1 MMDDKDLLMKAYA
14 EIARL
19 NTLLKQALRN
29 GDKDNESNR
38 MSIDRSESRNSGDDN
53 HRVQRSRSQSTSFN
67 SIAQSV
73 AAATY
78 YGTGK
83 NPQGAKSA
91 NLVLFEENEKL
102 RLENKKMRQALE
114 WSIKLAKKKRANSM
128 DFHTAPIDEI
138 VAYRHILNSIDRT
151 PVTAISPHI
160 GCNHH
165 NNNNSNNNSSKKDD
179 SNREDIEQGALTR
192 LKSFSEQKRR
202 TVLRFSSPLSAGIAS
217 GDVMKKK
224 VRGASICL
232 PAVYRSQKELNYL
245 EYITSSNRAGA
256 GQPLRGTVC
265 DMCDHVPAHTY
276 SAWHNKC
283 EVK

>member
-1 MMDDKDLLMKAYA
+1 VTDDKDLLMKAYA

-29 GDKDNESNR
+29 GDKGNESNR
-38 MSIDRSESRNSGDDN
+38 KSIDRSDSRNSGDEN

-67 SIAQSV
+67 SVAQSV

-78 YGTGK
+78 YATGK
-83 NPQGAKSA
+83 NPQGIKSA
-91 NLVLFEENEKL
+91 NLVLFEDNEKL

-114 WSIKLAKKKRANSM
+114 WSIKLGKKKRANSM
-128 DFHTAPIDEI
+128 DFHTAPVDEI
-138 VAYRHILNSIDRT
+138 VAYRHILNSIDLT

-160 GCNHH
+160 VCNLH
-165 NNNNSNNNSSKKDD
+165 NNSNNNSSKKAN
-179 SNREDIEQGALTR
+179 SNREEIEQGALTR
-192 LKSFSEQKRR
+192 LKSHSEQKRR

-217 GDVMKKK
+217 SDVMKKK

-245 EYITSSNRAGA
+245 EYITSSNRAG
-256 GQPLRGTVC
+256 QPLRGTVC
-265 DMCDHVPAHTY
+265 DSYDASPYMHVQYMVH
-276 SAWHNKC
+276 C
-283 EVK
+283 V

>member
-1 MMDDKDLLMKAYA
+1 MTDDKDLLMKAYA

-29 GDKDNESNR
+29 GDKGNESNR
-38 MSIDRSESRNSGDDN
+38 KSIDRSDSRNESDDS

-67 SIAQSV
+67 SVAQSV

-78 YGTGK
+78 YATGK

-91 NLVLFEENEKL
+91 NLVLFEDNEKL
-102 RLENKKMRQALE
+102 RVENKKMRQALE

-151 PVTAISPHI
+151 PVTAVSPHI

-165 NNNNSNNNSSKKDD
+165 NNNNSNNNNSSKKDN
-179 SNREDIEQGALTR
+179 SNREETEQGALTR
-192 LKSFSEQKRR
+192 LKSYSEQKRR

-217 GDVMKKK
+217 SDVMKKK

-245 EYITSSNRAGA
+245 EYVTSSNRA

-265 DMCDHVPAHTY
+265 DSYDASSCT
-276 SAWHNKC
+276 
-283 EVK
+283 